1 MPDLAKKAHL
11 FSLNYP
17 QISPRIFQISSIST
31 LNAWLRIPMRIQT
44 IWRQDKSLPKT
55 LITAHLRPTLAG
67 FSQQRTDNFAT
78 NPAAQQIN
86 PSSAGWMSS
95 LKALQGYIWMAT
107 REPWLLLIKDQPA
120 LSQAFLHIFI
130 APCPHLL
137 NGNCNTSSQHA
148 NEHKALTCCQTHQL
162 SIQHFICFLF
172 LPLDHLR
179 PTRQPSLSV
188 ILSTRTWVP
197 WHFASRGAVFQI
209 QIRFKSSR
217 LIENFKKSNWVA
229 HFLLEDY
236 SADVVPSSTG
246 KSPSVGVL
254 FSRWSFQVLFK
265 HCSFF
270 KSYTVGL
277 AGGQKS

>member
-1 MPDLAKKAHL
+1 
-11 FSLNYP
+11 
-17 QISPRIFQISSIST
+17 
-31 LNAWLRIPMRIQT
+31 MRIQT

-67 FSQQRTDNFAT
+67 FSQQRTVNFAT